1 MPDQVAL
8 SYSKFDHIVDSD
20 DEDNESKARDAL
32 LIDKKQRH
40 HFERDAEL
48 TQRFT
53 AHLREHL
60 KSKYPVAHRKLVARF
75 IAISDRGAERSNVYR
90 YSDMTALIQ
99 QRTAELLQRSSITM
113 LCELH
118 KALLEG
124 IKDPENKESAQATEA
139 RTVMEAINTLEA
151 CLTEGAPTKLFEAL
165 CSPSSSDAAFKLRER
180 YEKQEYAKQALM
192 RHLFGDKEFEEFSKG
207 RDGGSSEPFF
217 DGEFCQAICVIIAF
231 VVALLGLIFY
241 LLWRVR
247 STGAGETATGP
258 IHALL
263 QLAKVIFPDEPD
275 GDGEGIPYPVGGAY
289 EEHARQEF
297 EQYEAGGAA
306 LKDEA

>member
-1 MPDQVAL
+1 
-8 SYSKFDHIVDSD
+8 
-20 DEDNESKARDAL
+20 
-32 LIDKKQRH
+32 
-40 HFERDAEL
+40 
-48 TQRFT
+48 
-53 AHLREHL
+53 
-60 KSKYPVAHRKLVARF
+60 
-75 IAISDRGAERSNVYR
+75 
-90 YSDMTALIQ
+90 
-99 QRTAELLQRSSITM
+99 
-113 LCELH
+113 
-118 KALLEG
+118 
-124 IKDPENKESAQATEA
+124 
-139 RTVMEAINTLEA
+139 MEAINTLEA

-192 RHLFGDKEFEEFSKG
+192 RHLFGDKEYEEFSKG

-247 STGAGETATGP
+247 STGAGDTATGP

-289 EEHARQEF
+289 EEHARREF
-297 EQYEAGGAA
+297 EQYEGAA

>member
-75 IAISDRGAERSNVYR
+75 IAISDRGTERSNVYR

-124 IKDPENKESAQATEA
+124 IKDPENKESAQAAEA
-139 RTVMEAINTLEA
+139 SERKSSTPRPSRGSQRLMAQA
-151 CLTEGAPTKLFEAL
+151 
-165 CSPSSSDAAFKLRER
+165 PSSYGNHLPFMATSIRRRWACRAGCPSLSSSTACHRNSSSTYAFAASRLPTSATER
-180 YEKQEYAKQALM
+180 
-192 RHLFGDKEFEEFSKG
+192 
-207 RDGGSSEPFF
+207 
-217 DGEFCQAICVIIAF
+217 
-231 VVALLGLIFY
+231 
-241 LLWRVR
+241 
-247 STGAGETATGP
+247 
-258 IHALL
+258 
-263 QLAKVIFPDEPD
+263 
-275 GDGEGIPYPVGGAY
+275 
-289 EEHARQEF
+289 
-297 EQYEAGGAA
+297 
-306 LKDEA
+306 

>member
-1 MPDQVAL
+1 MDFSMLGGYTMHGDGSPRGGRQMAHVRMRVA
-8 SYSKFDHIVDSD
+8 S
-20 DEDNESKARDAL
+20 
-32 LIDKKQRH
+32 
-40 HFERDAEL
+40 
-48 TQRFT
+48 
-53 AHLREHL
+53 
-60 KSKYPVAHRKLVARF
+60 
-75 IAISDRGAERSNVYR
+75 G
-90 YSDMTALIQ
+90 
-99 QRTAELLQRSSITM
+99 
-113 LCELH
+113 
-118 KALLEG
+118 
-124 IKDPENKESAQATEA
+124 
-139 RTVMEAINTLEA
+139 
-151 CLTEGAPTKLFEAL
+151 
-165 CSPSSSDAAFKLRER
+165 
-180 YEKQEYAKQALM
+180 
-192 RHLFGDKEFEEFSKG
+192 SKG

-289 EEHARQEF
+289 EEHARREF
-297 EQYEAGGAA
+297 EQYERAA